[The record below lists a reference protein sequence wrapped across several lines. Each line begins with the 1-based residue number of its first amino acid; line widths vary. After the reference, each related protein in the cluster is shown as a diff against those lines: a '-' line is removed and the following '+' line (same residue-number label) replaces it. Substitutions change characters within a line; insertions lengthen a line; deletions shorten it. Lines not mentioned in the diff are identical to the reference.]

1 MKGITF
7 LCVTSFGSRVWLPF
21 DLYLHVNISRAAHD
35 FSVLTSSSFFHARGH
50 VFQTFQ
56 VAISQVQQ
64 QQQARNKWR
73 TGLDDLA
80 AIISQH
86 LKHIRFHHEGMP
98 LIKEINGVGSN
109 IRTLT
114 TFAATNA

>member
-1 MKGITF
+1 MFSKHFKWQF
-7 LCVTSFGSRVWLPF
+7 L
-21 DLYLHVNISRAAHD
+21 
-35 FSVLTSSSFFHARGH
+35 RGK
-50 VFQTFQ
+50 Q
-56 VAISQVQQ
+56 S
-64 QQQARNKWR
+64 NKWR
-73 TGLDDLA
+73 TGLDDL

>member
-35 FSVLTSSSFFHARGH
+35 FSVLTSSSFFYALGH

-56 VAISQVQQ
+56 VAISQVQ
-64 QQQARNKWR
+64 RSNKWR
-73 TGLDDLA
+73 TGLDDL